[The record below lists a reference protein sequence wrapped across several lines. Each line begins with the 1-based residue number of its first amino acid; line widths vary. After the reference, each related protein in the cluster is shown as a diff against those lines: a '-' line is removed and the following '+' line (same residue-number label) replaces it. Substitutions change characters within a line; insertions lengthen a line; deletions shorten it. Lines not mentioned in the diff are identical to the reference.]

1 MGGGIQFR
9 LAIYDGK
16 IGIVPLSIRRAN
28 RPQSPQLSKPA
39 SALIE
44 NWPAGSV
51 SAMGIFR

>member
-28 RPQSPQLSKPA
+28 RPLSPQLSKPP
-39 SALIE
+39 SALSE
-44 NWPAGSV
+44 N
-51 SAMGIFR
+51 